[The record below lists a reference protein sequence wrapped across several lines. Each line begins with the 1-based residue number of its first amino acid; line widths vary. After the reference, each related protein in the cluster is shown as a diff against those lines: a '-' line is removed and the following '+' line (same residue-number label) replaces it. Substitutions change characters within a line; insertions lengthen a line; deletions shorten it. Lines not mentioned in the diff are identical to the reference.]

1 MKTYNKR
8 LYRSTENKVIWGIM
22 GGIGEYF
29 DMDPVIF
36 RAGYVLISV
45 FTAFFPGIIAYI
57 LLSLII
63 PKRVGFEENR
73 SESKPK
79 EDIE

>member
-1 MKTYNKR
+1 
-8 LYRSTENKVIWGIM
+8 M

-36 RAGYVLISV
+36 RAGYILLSV

-57 LLSLII
+57 LMSLII
-63 PKRVGFEENR
+63 PKKGGFEEAPI
-73 SESKPK
+73 EPKSKEETK
-79 EDIE
+79 